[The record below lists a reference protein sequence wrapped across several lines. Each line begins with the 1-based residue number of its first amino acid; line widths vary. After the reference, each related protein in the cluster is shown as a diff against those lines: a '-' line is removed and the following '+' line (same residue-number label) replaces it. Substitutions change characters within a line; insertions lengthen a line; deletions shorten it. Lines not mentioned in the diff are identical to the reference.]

1 MVNQALLELHMK
13 GNSFGDDGITAIAG
27 SLSYSSITVLN
38 VQGCNITLTGVR
50 LLAAALSINR
60 NIRELWLFNNPITI
74 DGAHSIMKSAVYN
87 RVCQDIL
94 IDGQYYDDEVTEM
107 KNTLNNRRKQ
117 DVRIYVITIII
128 IVMLTEK

>member
-1 MVNQALLELHMK
+1 
-13 GNSFGDDGITAIAG
+13 
-27 SLSYSSITVLN
+27 
-38 VQGCNITLTGVR
+38 
-50 LLAAALSINR
+50 
-60 NIRELWLFNNPITI
+60 
-74 DGAHSIMKSAVYN
+74 MKSAVYN